1 MLKNQIRIDSW
12 TSDKNYTKFIIEYL
26 RHEDPLDAIA
36 RSMET
41 LIELCK
47 DDQIESKDAFRY
59 GAPNRICYEVT
70 TGRVSPWSLYQSE
83 SGTKFLSK
91 LDAVQQKM
99 VLEYID
105 PEQWAIKFKRND
117 EDVAE
122 VKELL
127 KQAGY

>member
-1 MLKNQIRIDSW
+1 
-12 TSDKNYTKFIIEYL
+12 
-26 RHEDPLDAIA
+26 
-36 RSMET
+36 MET

-59 GAPNRICYEVT
+59 GAPNRICYDIT
-70 TGRVSPWSLYQSE
+70 TGRISPWVVYQSE
-83 SGTKFLSK
+83 SGATFLSK
-91 LDAVQQKM
+91 LDSIQQKM

-105 PEQWAIKFKRND
+105 PEKWAIKFKRD
-117 EDVAE
+117 IEIVAE

>member
-1 MLKNQIRIDSW
+1 MLE
-12 TSDKNYTKFIIEYL
+12 F
-26 RHEDPLDAIA
+26 
-36 RSMET
+36 
-41 LIELCK
+41 
-47 DDQIESKDAFRY
+47 
-59 GAPNRICYEVT
+59 CYEVT
-70 TGRVSPWSLYQSE
+70 TGRISPWSLYQSQ

-91 LDAVQQKM
+91 LDTVQQKM